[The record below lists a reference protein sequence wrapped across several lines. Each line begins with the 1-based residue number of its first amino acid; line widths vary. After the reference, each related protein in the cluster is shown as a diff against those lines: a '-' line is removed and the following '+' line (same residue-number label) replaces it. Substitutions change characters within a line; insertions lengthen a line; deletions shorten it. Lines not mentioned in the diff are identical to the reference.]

1 MVQPIRRII
10 IYSYN
15 ILLYVSLLCL
25 LGACATQNTTATVQP
40 NQTQHGRQTTATSTP
55 TAQGLTISLPQ
66 KPATH
71 AQIASHPHPTPL
83 PPTPTPVQ
91 VVTIQPQTSNVSG
104 GAQTAQEQQLV
115 QQLFA
120 LINQDRANAD
130 LPPLAWSQIL
140 AGTAYQHSILMVN
153 GCGIA
158 HQCAGEAAPCQR
170 IANAGINDPACG
182 ENIGNGAATPTLWAG
197 VQQID
202 VAMLN
207 EPAPAFHRR
216 NILSSTHHHVGIGI
230 RISATNQT
238 WITEDF
244 TDA

>member
-1 MVQPIRRII
+1 
-10 IYSYN
+10 
-15 ILLYVSLLCL
+15 LLYVSLLCL
-25 LGACATQNTTATVQP
+25 LGACTNQTPTATVPQ
-40 NQTQHGRQTTATSTP
+40 NHIQQGHQATATST
-55 TAQGLTISLPQ
+55 ASQGLTIILPQ
-66 KPATH
+66 KPDIH
-71 AQIASHPHPTPL
+71 NQIASHPHT
-83 PPTPTPVQ
+83 TPTPVPTQ
-91 VVTIQPQTSNVSG
+91 VVIAQPTQLPTGTVTG

-120 LINQDRANAD
+120 LINQDRANVG
-130 LPPLAWSQIL
+130 LPPLAWSPIL
-140 AGTAYQHSILMVN
+140 AGTAYQHSILMVS

-170 IANAGINDPACG
+170 ITNAGINDPACG

-207 EPAPAFHRR
+207 EPEPAFHRR
-216 NILSSTHHHVGIGI
+216 NILSTTHHHVGIGI

-244 TDA
+244 TDV